1 MKTSLKQ
8 LKQFL
13 RGIAFT
19 AAPATTTVG
28 IHTQAA
34 NAEERNPCRDYF
46 NQLAQE
52 RLQEA
57 RLWSDFADI
66 LAEFPDGLRG
76 IWTFDMLTEARMQAR
91 MNYRGAESYYDL
103 AREGCN

>member
-1 MKTSLKQ
+1 MKRSLKQ
-8 LKQFL
+8 LKQIL

-19 AAPATTTVG
+19 AALATTTVG
-28 IHTQAA
+28 IHTQTA

-52 RLQEA
+52 RLQA
-57 RLWSDFADI
+57 ASLWLAFADAV
-66 LAEFPDGLRG
+66 AELPDGLTG
-76 IWTFDMLTEARMQAR
+76 SWAIDMAADARMQAR
-91 MNYRGAESYYDL
+91 MNYRGAESYEEL

>member
-8 LKQFL
+8 LKHVL

-19 AAPATTTVG
+19 AALAATAVGVTTQ
-28 IHTQAA
+28 TA

-52 RLQEA
+52 RLQA
-57 RLWSDFADI
+57 ASMWLAWADVLADFSRRFERSVDA
-66 LAEFPDGLRG
+66 
-76 IWTFDMLTEARMQAR
+76 
-91 MNYRGAESYYDL
+91 
-103 AREGCN
+103 